1 MRRLPPLNGL
11 RAFEAAARHESFA
24 AAGSELHVTASAVSQ
39 QVRALEAWLEVTL
52 FARHARGLELTEA
65 GLRYLPE
72 LSETFD
78 RVEQA
83 TRALQS
89 RDAGQVLTLN
99 VTPSLGTQW
108 LVPRLWEFNA
118 RHPDIDVRIGATER
132 QVDLRREDVDLAV
145 RLGPARETGVVSEL
159 LLRETLAPV
168 CAPALLEGEAP
179 LETPS
184 DLARQRLLHIFDPHP
199 GPRVTGWRDWLA
211 VAGAPQVDARQGPR
225 FSVWYLAIMEAVAG
239 RGVALGP
246 FSLVREELKAGRL
259 VAPFDP
265 WLPAGVDYYLAYRA
279 DALGN
284 PALVACRDWLH
295 ELCVRE

>member
-24 AAGSELHVTASAVSQ
+24 AAGGELHVTASAVSQ
-39 QVRALEAWLEVTL
+39 QVRALEAWLEVAL

-65 GLRYLPE
+65 GERYLPE
-72 LSETFD
+72 LSEAFD
-78 RVEQA
+78 RLEQA
-83 TRALQS
+83 TRVLQS
-89 RDAGQVLTLN
+89 REAGQVLTLN

-118 RHPDIDVRIGATER
+118 RHPEVDVRIGATER
-132 QVDLRREDVDLAV
+132 NVDLRREDVDLAV
-145 RLGPARETGVVSEL
+145 RLGPSREPGVVSEL

-168 CAPALLEGEAP
+168 CAPALLEGEAALTEP
-179 LETPS
+179 A
-184 DLARQRLLHIFDPHP
+184 DLGRQRLLHIFDPHP
-199 GPRVTGWRDWLA
+199 GPRVTGWREWLA
-211 VAGAPQVDARQGPR
+211 MAGAPQVDARTGPR

-246 FSLVREELKAGRL
+246 FSLVREELRAGRL
-259 VAPFDP
+259 VAPFEP

-284 PALVACRDWLH
+284 PALAACRDWLH
-295 ELCVRE
+295 ELCARE